1 MKQWIKLEFAL
12 LKDARIERLIDE
24 LGIKGLGAYTIVRLL
39 VECRN
44 DGELSMSELL
54 QAGVEYSS
62 RRIIRQVVNDYGL
75 FYVNNNDRVCVRVR
89 ASVREDVRAS
99 VRGDVRGDVRASEP
113 IISKENKN
121 KDIEEEGERETAL
134 TSSTTSY
141 SSPQRVIDQVRQWL
155 MNDGNLIWR
164 EPMMMHSGYGLL
176 LKLHWSEAVEFFIQ
190 HMLSQDKLGAM
201 YNEHEA
207 RQYFTNFSKVSV
219 GSGKALMSHLS
230 QLNDKANHTTAL
242 PLANDGRPPKPSPTA
257 QWSYATE
264 EWVEIH

>member
-54 QAGVEYSS
+54 QAGSEHTS
-62 RRIIRQVVNDYGL
+62 RRIIRQVVNNYDL
-75 FYVNNNDRVCVRVR
+75 FCVNENGFVCVCVRASAR
-89 ASVREDVRAS
+89 ASARAGVRTSA
-99 VRGDVRGDVRASEP
+99 RASEP

-121 KDIEEEGERETAL
+121 KDIERERETDL

-141 SSPQRVIDQVRQWL
+141 SSPQRVINQVRQWL

-207 RQYFTNFSKVSV
+207 
-219 GSGKALMSHLS
+219 
-230 QLNDKANHTTAL
+230 
-242 PLANDGRPPKPSPTA
+242 
-257 QWSYATE
+257 
-264 EWVEIH
+264 